1 MKKIVRCYIVG
12 FVLVLVLPYLVYLY
26 VAKYLDLENH
36 ENHEL
41 VTMQDVLDASWNEKT
56 IILED
61 CINDH
66 IPYKNELTKLNTL
79 VDINIFKS
87 LDSQSVLLGKDNWLF
102 YKKDNCLEDYCRV
115 LSVSEEE
122 IEDTIMS
129 MQNLQEY
136 CDERGIELVY
146 MVTPNKESIYGN
158 LYMPDYVKV
167 AEKTSR
173 VETFLQNINNETDI
187 NIIFPETELK
197 EARDAG
203 YQVYKKYDTHWNQLG
218 GYVGTMRLLE
228 ALKMDTQDLG
238 ALTVYSGNNITG
250 DLANMIGMGT
260 VYNDDIDYRLDG
272 YKNNIQPELIEER
285 DEPNLKYSHYRTDIP
300 DGKTIVCIGDSFLE
314 ATEEYLAKNYKE
326 SYFMHISNYV
336 EGTIEAADPDVI
348 VITST
353 ERAFPGLHWSID
365 NMLEL
370 CK

>member
-1 MKKIVRCYIVG
+1 M
-12 FVLVLVLPYLVYLY
+12 
-26 VAKYLDLENH
+26 
-36 ENHEL
+36 
-41 VTMQDVLDASWNEKT
+41 
-56 IILED
+56 
-61 CINDH
+61 
-66 IPYKNELTKLNTL
+66 
-79 VDINIFKS
+79 
-87 LDSQSVLLGKDNWLF
+87 LF
-102 YKKDNCLEDYCRV
+102 R
-115 LSVSEEE
+115 S
-122 IEDTIMS
+122 
-129 MQNLQEY
+129 
-136 CDERGIELVY
+136 
-146 MVTPNKESIYGN
+146 
-158 LYMPDYVKV
+158 
-167 AEKTSR
+167 
-173 VETFLQNINNETDI
+173 
-187 NIIFPETELK
+187 
-197 EARDAG
+197 
-203 YQVYKKYDTHWNQLG
+203 
-218 GYVGTMRLLE
+218 
-228 ALKMDTQDLG
+228 DTQDLG

-272 YKNNIQPELIEER
+272 YKDNIQPELIEER

>member
-102 YKKDNCLEDYCRV
+102 YKKYNCLEDYCRV

-167 AEKTSR
+167 AEKPSR
-173 VETFLQNINNETDI
+173 VEIFLQSITNETDV
-187 NIIFPETELK
+187 NIIFPEVELK
-197 EARDAG
+197 AARDAG

-228 ALKMDTQDLG
+228 ALKMDTQNLG

-272 YKNNIQPELIEER
+272 YKDNIQPELIEER